1 MARIVVCMPYF
12 DRQFQLD
19 KTLATIAK
27 SRHTDF
33 SVVIVDDNSPRD
45 IVRPYL
51 PFKVDIIKLR
61 EKSWT
66 NCAPV
71 WNIGFAKALSY
82 NPDII
87 VLQSPECYHVGDLI
101 SNAEKIVT
109 DRNYLAFG
117 CFRLNEKTTFSK
129 HDIFKLAASHNY
141 GVGSEWDEDDNA
153 WWNHPIYN
161 EVPQYWGT
169 AISARN
175 LVNLNGID
183 ERFAHGYAY
192 EDGYFV
198 HQVKNLGLRIDITA
212 YPFVV
217 HQWHER
223 GLPAELEGKPNPNV
237 LLYEELMKDDNYRA
251 QHHITPD
258 LVWSGN

>member
-1 MARIVVCMPYF
+1 
-12 DRQFQLD
+12 
-19 KTLATIAK
+19 
-27 SRHTDF
+27 
-33 SVVIVDDNSPRD
+33 
-45 IVRPYL
+45 
-51 PFKVDIIKLR
+51 
-61 EKSWT
+61 
-66 NCAPV
+66 
-71 WNIGFAKALSY
+71 
-82 NPDII
+82 
-87 VLQSPECYHVGDLI
+87 
-101 SNAEKIVT
+101 
-109 DRNYLAFG
+109 
-117 CFRLNEKTTFSK
+117 
-129 HDIFKLAASHNY
+129 
-141 GVGSEWDEDDNA
+141 VGSEWDKDDNA

-169 AISARN
+169 AITARN
-175 LVNLNGID
+175 LVKLNGID

-198 HQVKNLGLRIDITA
+198 HQVENLGLRIDITA

-237 LLYEELMKDDNYRA
+237 PLYEELMKDDNYRA